1 MEKWNKD
8 SHWISKKRIKTT
20 KSVKTKGRSPTAK
33 GYSEGIESGFK
44 SANTQQIPKLHYT
57 GKKNFS
63 NLFKS
68 KEYKQ
73 GFNKGRTEAV
83 KFVKKQ
89 IKQYYKDMGIRE
101 PRSLSKL
108 YGSRVRLPGLK

>member
-1 MEKWNKD
+1 MEKWTKD
-8 SHWISKKRIKTT
+8 DHWISKRIIKTT
-20 KSVKTKGRSPTAK
+20 KSVKTKDRSPTAR
-33 GYSEGIESGFK
+33 GYSEGIESGFA
-44 SANTQQIPKLHYT
+44 SANTQHIPKVNYT

-83 KFVKKQ
+83 KLVKKEV
-89 IKQYYKDMGIRE
+89 IKPYYKMMGIKE
-101 PRSLSKL
+101 PEPLS
-108 YGSRVRLPGLK
+108 YSNRVRLPGFKK

>member
-1 MEKWNKD
+1 MEKWNKGD
-8 SHWISKKRIKTT
+8 HWISKRIIKTT

-44 SANTQQIPKLHYT
+44 SANTQQIPKVNYT

-83 KFVKKQ
+83 KMVKKET
-89 IKQYYKDMGIRE
+89 KKYYKDMGIRE
-101 PRSLSKL
+101 PQPLS
-108 YGSRVRLPGLK
+108 YSSRVRLPGLK